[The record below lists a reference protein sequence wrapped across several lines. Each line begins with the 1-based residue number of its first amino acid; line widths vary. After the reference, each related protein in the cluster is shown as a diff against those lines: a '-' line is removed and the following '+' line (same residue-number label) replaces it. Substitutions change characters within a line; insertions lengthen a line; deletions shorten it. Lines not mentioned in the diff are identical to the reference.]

1 MAGILFRN
9 TRNMSDL
16 KGKLRVLDPWF
27 DPIEEI
33 RELYDSGPT
42 KQIAQQYTNLISEHV
57 APPYVF
63 AVNGAWGGGKTTFL
77 RFLCDEL
84 ETKGYNTLW
93 FNPWEYEGQGDVV
106 LALQKQMAAKFQ
118 GILGKTLK
126 EMGVFGWA
134 FVGAGLDSLCKFV
147 GISDYD
153 AVSKIV
159 DDADKAIKSKEY
171 GQYKDIV
178 QKTKEDF
185 RDLTQQV
192 KKKTKKFLV
201 VFLDDLD
208 RCFPDNALRI
218 LEALKNLFVVEGA
231 QVVFLCGIDTGVA
244 KQFIRSR
251 YQGLESDF
259 AINYFKK
266 IFNHTIELPHV
277 PPDNLKQGLVSYI
290 GELFSGSQ
298 FTFDSKAQLDKT
310 AEHILRLSNLA
321 GNRSLRSIFNVIDQY
336 FVMQVTVGRS
346 VDDHK
351 ILSILFLK
359 EKWHGFYEQ
368 MVVEAKKF
376 DGTQTELRTVLSLD
390 ILRKGIGPR
399 LQSYLSSSEINLSTT
414 VAELNEL
421 SLL

>member
-1 MAGILFRN
+1 
-9 TRNMSDL
+9 MSDR

-33 RELYDSGPT
+33 EDLYDAGPT

-77 RFLCDEL
+77 RYLRAKLEDE
-84 ETKGYNTLW
+84 GHQTLW

-118 GILGKTLK
+118 SILGKTLK
-126 EMGVFGWA
+126 EMGIFGWA
-134 FVGAGLDSLCKFV
+134 LVGASLDSLCQFV
-147 GISDYD
+147 GISGYD
-153 AVSKIV
+153 DVSKIV
-159 DDADKAIKSKEY
+159 DDADEAIKSKEY
-171 GQYKDIV
+171 EQYKDVV
-178 QKTKEDF
+178 QKTKKDF
-185 RDLTQQV
+185 KELTQQV
-192 KKKTKKFLV
+192 EKKTKKFLV

-208 RCFPDNALRI
+208 RCLPDNALNI

-266 IFNHTIELPHV
+266 IFNHTIEVPHV
-277 PPDNLKQGLVSYI
+277 PPDNLKQCLVSYI
-290 GELFSGSQ
+290 GELFGEQ
-298 FTFDSKAQLDKT
+298 DLAFPKEM
-310 AEHILRLSNLA
+310 AEHVLRLSNLA
-321 GNRSLRSIFNVIDQY
+321 GNRSLRSIFNVINQY
-336 FVMQVTVGRS
+336 YVIKLTTGSSVEVDEVMP
-346 VDDHK
+346 
-351 ILSILFLK
+351 ILFLK
-359 EKWHGFYEQ
+359 EKWHEFYEQ
-368 MVVEAKKF
+368 VVVEAKKF
-376 DGTQTELRTVLSLD
+376 DGTQIAFGTVLSDKD
-390 ILRKGIGPR
+390 IQNDIEPR
-399 LQSYLSSSEINLSTT
+399 LRDYLDKSKMNLGTT

-421 SLL
+421 NLL